1 MAISGS
7 NDSVFTQESGVEEK
21 RARRGGVDIGWTEWA
36 QAVSLG

>member
-21 RARRGGVDIGWTEWA
+21 RARRGVWILAGQSGPRL
-36 QAVSLG
+36 SL